1 MNGPEVKI
9 VCVGADPDIGRH
21 QPDVVQLVGRGV
33 DDDRVDRLRLHLRYQ
48 GWQQKIP
55 RLGEHGTF
63 SGFLTQFQP
72 PQIKN

>member
-33 DDDRVDRLRLHLRYQ
+33 DDDRVDRLRLHLR
-48 GWQQKIP
+48 
-55 RLGEHGTF
+55 
-63 SGFLTQFQP
+63 
-72 PQIKN
+72 